1 MHAMFDFNAY
11 QKLALRT
18 AGNHG
23 DFDRTLMYTALGLNG
38 EAGEVAE
45 HIKKALFHGHDLDR
59 ETLKKELGDVL
70 WYLAVMAHTLDLP
83 LEDIARHNI
92 EKLARRY
99 PEGFSEERS
108 RHRNE
113 P

>member
-1 MHAMFDFNAY
+1 MFDFNEY

-23 DFDRTLMYTALGLNG
+23 DFDKTMMYTALGLNG

-45 HIKKALFHGHDLDR
+45 HIKKAFFHGHELDR
-59 ETLKKELGDVL
+59 EKLEKELGDVL
-70 WYLAVMAHTLDLP
+70 WYLAVMADTLDLA

-99 PEGFSEERS
+99 PHGFSEERS
-108 RHRNE
+108 RNRSE
-113 P
+113 QDD

>member
-1 MHAMFDFNAY
+1 MLNFNDY

-23 DFDRTLMYTALGLNG
+23 DFDKTMMYTALGLNG

-45 HIKKALFHGHDLDR
+45 LIKKALFHGHALDR
-59 ETLKKELGDVL
+59 DDLEKELGDVL
-70 WYLAVMAHTLDLP
+70 WYLAVMADTLDIP
-83 LEDIARHNI
+83 LADIANHNI

-108 RHRNE
+108 RNRSDQ
-113 P
+113 